1 MNLVTNF
8 FKFFTSGLKNRDE
21 KSREKVFYFF
31 FFSLLFGLI
40 CVYTFLK
47 HLITNDF
54 SGGVFFLFALLF
66 IIATTFIFPPSK
78 QFDKGSTILIALISI
93 TSVYSFW
100 FGGNFPFGWMYILFF
115 PFLSVKLLGEKKGVI
130 FSVILVILL
139 IFGYLIPIPSIS
151 INTGF
156 FFILNFFF
164 IYSLVLLIMFLFEDS
179 KTKEIK
185 KLLEKSSDS
194 LQELR
199 QKKEFIS
206 DLSHQL
212 RTSLSNIIL
221 VNNLFYS
228 SSLDKNQKELF
239 DTLRASTNNLLEAV
253 NKIVEFSEP
262 ELLKIKDSL
271 ISFNLLP
278 TLNSVVNLFSDKR
291 QALIILDVSSNIQNF
306 LIGDPIKLKQIFLNL
321 IQNILFSN
329 DQIIINEIR
338 IKIYPEKE
346 TKSDLKISFNLE
358 VSFNPR
364 EDKSEK
370 ADPSAPILGSD
381 ILNTKK
387 LIEYSGGVLL
397 INHTENIDIYS
408 FILGFQKDLT
418 RRLEDVAEK
427 TPIEDVKSIK
437 LKDANILLVE
447 DNLINQKIVML
458 SLRGMVKNIDLA
470 SNGKEALTKFG
481 TSKYDIILMDI
492 QMPVMDGIIATKK
505 IREIESSTN
514 TQTPIIAI
522 TANALSGDRENCLA
536 VGMNDYVS
544 KPFQVDILI
553 QKMKVLLN
561 KKSA

>member
-1 MNLVTNF
+1 M
-8 FKFFTSGLKNRDE
+8 
-21 KSREKVFYFF
+21 
-31 FFSLLFGLI
+31 
-40 CVYTFLK
+40 
-47 HLITNDF
+47 
-54 SGGVFFLFALLF
+54 
-66 IIATTFIFPPSK
+66 
-78 QFDKGSTILIALISI
+78 
-93 TSVYSFW
+93 
-100 FGGNFPFGWMYILFF
+100 
-115 PFLSVKLLGEKKGVI
+115 
-130 FSVILVILL
+130 
-139 IFGYLIPIPSIS
+139 
-151 INTGF
+151 
-156 FFILNFFF
+156 
-164 IYSLVLLIMFLFEDS
+164 
-179 KTKEIK
+179 
-185 KLLEKSSDS
+185 
-194 LQELR
+194 QELR

-228 SSLDKNQKELF
+228 SSLDKNQKELI
-239 DTLRASTNNLLEAV
+239 DTLRASTNNLLDAV
-253 NKIVEFSEP
+253 NKIVDFSEP
-262 ELLKIKDSL
+262 ELLKLKDSF

-278 TLNSVVNLFSDKR
+278 TLNSIVNLFSDKR
-291 QALIILDVSSNIQNF
+291 QSLIVLDVSSNIQNF

-321 IQNILFSN
+321 LQSILFSN
-329 DQIIINEIR
+329 DLIIINEIR

-346 TKSDLKISFNLE
+346 TKSDLKLSFNLE
-358 VSFNPR
+358 VSFNPK
-364 EDKSEK
+364 ENNSEK
-370 ADPSAPILGSD
+370 VDPSAPVLGSD

-387 LIEYSGGVLL
+387 LIEYSGGVLI
-397 INHTENIDIYS
+397 INHSETVDTYS

-418 RRLEDVAEK
+418 RRLEDVTEK
-427 TPIEDVKSIK
+427 TPIEDSKSIK

-470 SNGKEALTKFG
+470 NNGKEALTKFG

-553 QKMKVLLN
+553 QKMRVLLN
-561 KKSA
+561 KKIA

>member
-1 MNLVTNF
+1 MNPVTNF
-8 FKFFTSGLKNRDE
+8 TKFFTSGLKISDE
-21 KSREKVFYFF
+21 KSREKVFYFYF
-31 FFSLLFGLI
+31 FAFLFGLI
-40 CVYTFLK
+40 CAYTGAQ
-47 HLITNDF
+47 HLLSNDF
-54 SGGVFFLFALLF
+54 TTAVIFLSILVFIVFT
-66 IIATTFIFPPSK
+66 IFIFPPAK
-78 QFDKGSTILIALISI
+78 KIEKGTFILLALFSIA
-93 TSVYSFW
+93 SVYSFW
-100 FGGNFPFGWMYILFF
+100 YGANFQYGWMYILFS
-115 PFLSVKLLGEKKGVI
+115 PFFSVKLVGERKGVI
-130 FSVILVILL
+130 YSIALFILL
-139 IFGYLIPIPSIS
+139 ILGYLIPIPSIT
-151 INTGF
+151 INKGL

-164 IYSLVLLIMFLFEDS
+164 IYLLVLLIIYILEDS
-179 KTKEIK
+179 KTKEIRE
-185 KLLEKSSDS
+185 LVEKSSDS

-199 QKKEFIS
+199 QKNEFIS

-221 VNNLFYS
+221 VNNLFYN
-228 SSLDKNQKELF
+228 SSLDKNQKELI
-239 DTLRASTNNLLEAV
+239 DTLRASTNNLLDAV
-253 NKIVEFSEP
+253 NKIVDFSEP
-262 ELLKIKDSL
+262 ELLKIKDSF
-271 ISFNLLP
+271 ISFNLAP
-278 TLNSVVNLFSDKR
+278 TLNSIVNLFSDKR
-291 QALIILDVSSNIQNF
+291 QAIILLDVSSNIQNF

-321 IQNILFSN
+321 LQSILFSN
-329 DQIIINEIR
+329 NQIIINEIR

-346 TKSDLKISFNLE
+346 TKSDLKISFNIE
-358 VSFNPR
+358 VSFNPI
-364 EDKSEK
+364 ENNIEN

-387 LIEYSGGVLL
+387 LIEYSGGVLS
-397 INHTENIDIYS
+397 INHNETVDIYS

-427 TPIEDVKSIK
+427 TPIEDSKSVK

-447 DNLINQKIVML
+447 DNLINQKIVIL
-458 SLRGMVKNIDLA
+458 SLKSMVKNIDLA

-553 QKMKVLLN
+553 QKMKALLN
-561 KKSA
+561 KRSA